1 MAVAGLAFRPRFG
14 TAVAKD
20 VPGGVVLRG
29 EVEWLVE
36 GGEAE
41 IAALLGAVAGL
52 GVKVS
57 AQSAIVKFGNV
68 VGTFALGQLGA
79 VHVECGKWGEAVFD
93 ALLDDLTNRAL
104 ALPFSAT
111 QAAGLPHDRS
121 IADRDDVLL
130 HAFIYA
136 RHILLASDRA
146 LPRALELVVRD
157 PHRRFSPERA
167 NLDLVAARR
176 VDARTIARIAM
187 GADGVVRA
195 TGHAAQSE
203 LAHALRGHLPAYVN
217 VPRVENTFDTAE
229 NRFVLEFLGQ
239 VRGITD
245 RVERLARSKAKP
257 ASFWTR
263 AVADCEA
270 MRRVLGPFE
279 RHDMWHNVGRMGH
292 VPSGSSVLQRRRG
305 YKDVL
310 RHHLALRA
318 SARIPFDRTAAER
331 LLGLKDVATLYEL
344 WCYFAVV
351 DAVGEIIGRR
361 PDCADAMKVKDEVD
375 LGHGF
380 RVAWNDGPTV
390 YYNLSFTPKKSSPRR
405 SASLWLRPDIV
416 VDIERGGQRELHA
429 FDAKLRID
437 GVPPSSESDDSEGD
451 DAETNPLSFKNDDI
465 AKMHAY
471 RDALP
476 HVRSA
481 RVLYPGNEACEFP
494 ALEADARDTDGVGA
508 IPLIPGAPPLE
519 LVDVLARILGNG
531 RPSMPHDRKGEH
543 EEPTA
548 ADLAAV
554 AELLADIERI
564 DATPIEWGGGKQPD
578 GSNQMPF
585 VVRAPDAN
593 RLVRA
598 IYDHHLIVFDFDW
611 SSWQDYA
618 QQFLDP
624 DVVHTASL
632 DDVRRLLTLHVRQ
645 DRFVEGHFAEMI
657 AQGHIAVL
665 LRRLGELAAP
675 KAGTG

>member
-1 MAVAGLAFRPRFG
+1 MAIAGLAFRPRVG
-14 TAVAKD
+14 TAVPRD

-29 EVEWLVE
+29 EIEWLVE

-52 GVKVS
+52 GVKVT

-79 VHVECGKWGEAVFD
+79 VRVACGKWGEDVFD
-93 ALLDDLTNRAL
+93 ALLDDLTDRAL

-136 RHILLASDRA
+136 RHILLAATRA

-167 NLDLVAARR
+167 SVDLVAARH
-176 VDARTIARIAM
+176 VDARTVARVAM

-195 TGHAAQSE
+195 TGHAAHSA
-203 LAHALRGHLPAYVN
+203 LAHALRGHLPAYVD
-217 VPRVENTFDTAE
+217 VPRVENTFDTME

-239 VRGITD
+239 LCGIID

-263 AVADCEA
+263 AVNDCET

-279 RHDMWHNVGRMGH
+279 RHDMWNDVGRMGH
-292 VPSGSSVLQRRRG
+292 VPIGSSVLQRRRG
-305 YKDVL
+305 YKDIL

-318 SARIPFDRTAAER
+318 AARIPFDRTTVDK

-351 DAVGEIIGRR
+351 DAVGEVVGRR
-361 PDCADAMKVKDEVD
+361 PDYADAMKVKDEVD
-375 LGHGF
+375 LGYGF

-405 SASLWLRPDIV
+405 SASLCLRPDIV
-416 VDIERGGQRELHA
+416 VDVERDGQRELHA

-437 GVPPSSESDDSEGD
+437 GVPPSGESDEAEDD

-476 HVRSA
+476 CVRSA
-481 RVLYPGNEACEFP
+481 RVLYPGHEACEFP
-494 ALEADARDTDGVGA
+494 ALEPDARDADGVGA

-519 LVDVLARILGNG
+519 LVNVLGRILGKG
-531 RPSMPHDRKGEH
+531 RPSMPRDREDEH

-564 DATPIEWGGGKQPD
+564 EATPIEWGGGKQAD
-578 GSNQMPF
+578 GSIQMPF
-585 VVRAPDAN
+585 VVYAPEAERLIRAFN
-593 RLVRA
+593 
-598 IYDHHLIVFDFDW
+598 DHHLIVFNFD
-611 SSWQDYA
+611 SSLWQDDA
-618 QQFLDP
+618 QRFLDP
-624 DVVHTASL
+624 EVVRTASL
-632 DDVRRLLTLHVRQ
+632 DDVRCLLTLHVRQ
-645 DRFVEGHFAEMI
+645 DRFVEGHFADMI
-657 AQGHIAVL
+657 ARGHIAAL
-665 LRRLGELAAP
+665 LRRLGALAVSD
-675 KAGTG
+675 AGSD

>member
-1 MAVAGLAFRPRFG
+1 MAIAGLAFRSRFG
-14 TAVAKD
+14 TVVAKD
-20 VPGGVVLRG
+20 VPDGVVLRG
-29 EVEWLVE
+29 EIEWLVE

-41 IAALLGAVAGL
+41 IATLLAAVAGL
-52 GVKVS
+52 GVRVS

-79 VHVECGKWGEAVFD
+79 LRVVCGKWGEDVFD
-93 ALLDDLTNRAL
+93 ALLDDLTDRAL

-111 QAAGLPHDRS
+111 QVAGLPHDRS

-136 RHILLASDRA
+136 RHILLAADRA

-167 NLDLVAARR
+167 SVDLVSVRR
-176 VDARTIARIAM
+176 VDARTIARVAM

-195 TGHAAQSE
+195 TGHAAQSA
-203 LAHALRGHLPAYVN
+203 LAHALRGHLPVYVD

-239 VRGITD
+239 LRGIID

-263 AVADCEA
+263 AVTDCEA
-270 MRRVLGPFE
+270 MRRVLGPLE
-279 RHDMWHNVGRMGH
+279 RHDVWNDVGRMGH
-292 VPSGSSVLQRRRG
+292 VPIGSSVLQRRRG
-305 YKDVL
+305 YKDIL

-318 SARIPFDRTAAER
+318 AARIPYDRTTVEK

-351 DAVGEIIGRR
+351 DVVGEVIGRR
-361 PDCADAMKVKDEVD
+361 PDYADAMNVKDEVD
-375 LGHGF
+375 LGYGF
-380 RVAWNDGPTV
+380 RVAWDRGPTV
-390 YYNLSFTPKKSSPRR
+390 HYNLSFTPKKASPHR
-405 SASLWLRPDIV
+405 SGSLWLRPDIV
-416 VDIERGGQRELHA
+416 VDLERDGQRELHV

-437 GVPPSSESDDSEGD
+437 GMTLLDEPDDSAGD

-494 ALEADARDTDGVGA
+494 AIEPDARDADGVGA
-508 IPLIPGAPPLE
+508 VPLIPGASSTH
-519 LVDVLARILGNG
+519 LV
-531 RPSMPHDRKGEH
+531 K
-543 EEPTA
+543 
-548 ADLAAV
+548 
-554 AELLADIERI
+554 
-564 DATPIEWGGGKQPD
+564 
-578 GSNQMPF
+578 
-585 VVRAPDAN
+585 
-593 RLVRA
+593 
-598 IYDHHLIVFDFDW
+598 
-611 SSWQDYA
+611 
-618 QQFLDP
+618 
-624 DVVHTASL
+624 
-632 DDVRRLLTLHVRQ
+632 
-645 DRFVEGHFAEMI
+645 
-657 AQGHIAVL
+657 L
-665 LRRLGELAAP
+665 LRRILELDNLDVVADAHRDRG
-675 KAGTG
+675 ADRRSTHES

>member
-1 MAVAGLAFRPRFG
+1 MAIAGLAFRPRVG
-14 TAVAKD
+14 TAVPKD

-29 EVEWLVE
+29 EIEWLVE

-41 IAALLGAVAGL
+41 IATLLGVVAGL

-57 AQSAIVKFGNV
+57 AQSAIVKFGNI
-68 VGTFALGQLGA
+68 VGTFALGELGA
-79 VHVECGKWGEAVFD
+79 VRVACGKWGEDVFD
-93 ALLDDLTNRAL
+93 ALLDDLTDRAL

-121 IADRDDVLL
+121 IADRDDILL

-136 RHILLASDRA
+136 RHILLATNRA

-167 NLDLVAARR
+167 RVDLVAARH
-176 VDARTIARIAM
+176 VDARTISRVAM

-195 TGHAAQSE
+195 TGHAAHSA
-203 LAHALRGHLPAYVN
+203 LAHALRGHLPAYVD
-217 VPRVENTFDTAE
+217 VPRVENTFDTVE

-239 VRGITD
+239 VRGIID
-245 RVERLARSKAKP
+245 RVERLARSRAKP
-257 ASFWTR
+257 ISFWTR

-279 RHDMWHNVGRMGH
+279 RHDMWNDVGRMGH
-292 VPSGSSVLQRRRG
+292 VPIGSSVLQRRRG

-318 SARIPFDRTAAER
+318 AARIPFDRTTVEK

-351 DAVGEIIGRR
+351 DAVGDIIGRR
-361 PDCADAMKVKDEVD
+361 PDHADAMGHESQVD

-380 RVAWNDGPTV
+380 RVAWNDGPTI
-390 YYNLSFTPKKSSPRR
+390 YYNLSFTPKRSPPHC
-405 SASLWLRPDIV
+405 SASLLLRPDIV
-416 VDIERGGQRELHA
+416 VDIERDGQRELHA

-437 GVPPSSESDDSEGD
+437 GVPPSGEIDGAEND

-481 RVLYPGNEACEFP
+481 RVLYPGHEACEFP
-494 ALEADARDTDGVGA
+494 ALEPDARDTDGVGA
-508 IPLIPGAPPLE
+508 VPLIPGTSSPDLVE
-519 LVDVLARILGNG
+519 LLRRILKSG
-531 RPSMPHDRKGEH
+531 SFDV
-543 EEPTA
+543 
-548 ADLAAV
+548 AAV
-554 AELLADIERI
+554 AVRDSALGR
-564 DATPIEWGGGKQPD
+564 DALPVGDGG
-578 GSNQMPF
+578 F
-585 VVRAPDAN
+585 V
-593 RLVRA
+593 
-598 IYDHHLIVFDFDW
+598 
-611 SSWQDYA
+611 
-618 QQFLDP
+618 
-624 DVVHTASL
+624 
-632 DDVRRLLTLHVRQ
+632 
-645 DRFVEGHFAEMI
+645 
-657 AQGHIAVL
+657 
-665 LRRLGELAAP
+665 P
-675 KAGTG
+675 KAGGTA

>member
-1 MAVAGLAFRPRFG
+1 MAIVDLSFRPRLG
-14 TAVAKD
+14 TAVPKD

-29 EVEWLVE
+29 EIEWLVE

-41 IAALLGAVAGL
+41 IATLLGAVAGL

-79 VHVECGKWGEAVFD
+79 VHVACGKWGEDVFD
-93 ALLDDLTNRAL
+93 ALLDDLTDRAL

-136 RHILLASDRA
+136 RHILLAANRA

-157 PHRRFSPERA
+157 PHRRFTSERA
-167 NLDLVAARR
+167 SVDLVAARR
-176 VDARTIARIAM
+176 VDARTIARVAI

-195 TGHAAQSE
+195 TGHAAHSA
-203 LAHALRGHLPAYVN
+203 LAHALRGHLPAYVD
-217 VPRVENTFDTAE
+217 VPRVENTFDTVE
-229 NRFVLEFLGQ
+229 NRFVSEFLGQ
-239 VRGITD
+239 LRGIID

-257 ASFWTR
+257 GSFWTR

-279 RHDMWHNVGRMGH
+279 CHDIWNDVGRMGH
-292 VPSGSSVLQRRRG
+292 VPIGSSVLQRRRG
-305 YKDVL
+305 YKDIL
-310 RHHLALRA
+310 RHHLELRA
-318 SARIPFDRTAAER
+318 AARIPFDRTTVEK

-351 DAVGEIIGRR
+351 DAVGEIVGRT
-361 PDCADAMKVKDEVD
+361 PDYADAMKVKDEVD
-375 LGHGF
+375 LGYGF

-390 YYNLSFTPKKSSPRR
+390 YYNLSFTPKKSPPHR
-405 SASLWLRPDIV
+405 SASLCLRPDIV
-416 VDIERGGQRELHA
+416 VDIERDGQRELHA

-437 GVPPSSESDDSEGD
+437 GLPSSGESDDAEDD
-451 DAETNPLSFKNDDI
+451 DAETDPLSFKNDDI

-476 HVRSA
+476 CVRSA
-481 RVLYPGNEACEFP
+481 RVLYPGHEACEFP
-494 ALEADARDTDGVGA
+494 ALEPDARDTDGVGA
-508 IPLIPGAPPLE
+508 IPLVPGKSSVE
-519 LVDVLARILGNG
+519 LASVLRRILEKGP
-531 RPSMPHDRKGEH
+531 RSMSRDSEAEH
-543 EEPTA
+543 QEPTS

-554 AELLADIERI
+554 ANLLGDIERI
-564 DATPIEWGGGKQPD
+564 EAKSVEWGGGKQAD
-578 GSNQMPF
+578 DSMQMPF
-585 VVRAPDAN
+585 VVYAPEAERLIRA
-593 RLVRA
+593 V
-598 IYDHHLIVFDFDW
+598 YDHHLIVFEFDW
-611 SSWQDYA
+611 TSWHDDA
-618 QQFLDP
+618 QRFLDP
-624 DVVHTASL
+624 AVVLTATL

-657 AQGHIAVL
+657 SRGHIAML
-665 LRRLGELAAP
+665 LRRLGELARSLR
-675 KAGTG
+675 

>member
-1 MAVAGLAFRPRFG
+1 MAIAGLAFRPRFG
-14 TAVAKD
+14 TAVAKS
-20 VPGGVVLRG
+20 VPDGVVLRG

-36 GGEAE
+36 GGETE
-41 IAALLGAVAGL
+41 IAALLDSLAGL

-68 VGTFALGQLGA
+68 VGTFALGHLGA
-79 VHVECGKWGEAVFD
+79 VRVECGKLGEGEFD
-93 ALLDDLTNRAL
+93 ALLDDLTGRAL

-136 RHILLASDRA
+136 RHILLASHRA
-146 LPRALELVVRD
+146 LPPALELVVRD

-167 NLDLVAARR
+167 SVDLASASR
-176 VDARTIARIAM
+176 VDARTIARVAM

-195 TGHAAQSE
+195 TGHAAHSG
-203 LAHALRGHLPAYVN
+203 LAQALRGHLPASVD

-239 VRGITD
+239 LRGIVD

-257 ASFWTR
+257 GSFWTR
-263 AVADCEA
+263 AVNDCEA

-279 RHDMWHNVGRMGH
+279 RHDMWNEVGRMGH
-292 VPSGSSVLQRRRG
+292 VPIGSSVLQRRRG
-305 YKDVL
+305 YKDIL

-318 SARIPFDRTAAER
+318 AARIPFDRTSVEK

-351 DAVGEIIGRR
+351 DALGEVIGRR
-361 PDCADAMKVKDEVD
+361 PDSASTMKVTDEVD
-375 LGHGF
+375 LGNGF
-380 RVAWNDGPTV
+380 RVAWTGGPSV
-390 YYNLSFTPKKSSPRR
+390 SYNLSFTRKKPPPHR
-405 SASLWLRPDIV
+405 SASLRLRPDIV
-416 VDIERGGQRELHA
+416 VDIERDGQRELHV

-437 GVPPSSESDDSEGD
+437 GVLPSAESDDGEDD

-471 RDALP
+471 RDALA

-481 RVLYPGNEACEFP
+481 RVLYPGHEACEFP
-494 ALEADARDTDGVGA
+494 AVEPDARDTDGVGA
-508 IPLIPGAPPLE
+508 IPLIPGTPPLE
-519 LVDVLARILGNG
+519 LVGVLERILGKG
-531 RPSMPHDRKGEH
+531 RPSMRRDREDEH
-543 EEPTA
+543 QEPTA
-548 ADLAAV
+548 ADLTAV
-554 AELLADIERI
+554 AELFADIERI
-564 DATPIEWGGGKQPD
+564 AALPIEYGGGKQPD
-578 GSNQMPF
+578 GSIQMPF
-585 VVRAPDAN
+585 VVLAPEAQ

-598 IYDHHLIVFDFDW
+598 IYDHHVIVFNFDW
-611 SSWQDYA
+611 SSWQDEA
-618 QQFLDP
+618 QRFLDP
-624 DVVHTASL
+624 DVVHRASL

-645 DRFVEGHFAEMI
+645 DRFVEGHFAEMV
-657 AQGHIAVL
+657 ASGHIAAL
-665 LRRLGELAAP
+665 LRRLGALAASG
-675 KAGTG
+675 AGNY

>member
-1 MAVAGLAFRPRFG
+1 MP
-14 TAVAKD
+14 D
-20 VPGGVVLRG
+20 GVVLRG
-29 EVEWLVE
+29 EIEWIVE

-41 IAALLGAVAGL
+41 IAALLDAVVGL

-57 AQSAIVKFGNV
+57 AQAAIVKFGNV

-79 VHVECGKWGEAVFD
+79 VRVECGKWGEDVFD

-130 HAFIYA
+130 HAFVYA
-136 RHILLASDRA
+136 RYILLAANRV

-167 NLDLVAARR
+167 SVELVTARR
-176 VDARTIARIAM
+176 VDARTIERVVM

-195 TGHAAQSE
+195 TGHAAHSA
-203 LAHALRGHLPAYVN
+203 LAHALRGHLPAYVD
-217 VPRVENTFDTAE
+217 VPRVENTFDTVE

-239 VRGITD
+239 LRGIID

-263 AVADCEA
+263 AVADCET

-279 RHDMWHNVGRMGH
+279 RHDMWNDVGRMGH
-292 VPSGSSVLQRRRG
+292 VPIGSSVLQRRRG
-305 YKDVL
+305 YKDIL

-318 SARIPFDRTAAER
+318 AARIPFDRTTVEK

-361 PDCADAMKVKDEVD
+361 PDYADAMKVKDEVD
-375 LGHGF
+375 LGYGF
-380 RVAWNDGPTV
+380 RVAWNDGPSV
-390 YYNLSFTPKKSSPRR
+390 YYNLSFTSKTPPPRR

-416 VDIERGGQRELHA
+416 VDIKRDGQRELHA

-437 GVPPSSESDDSEGD
+437 GAPPSGEVDEAADD
-451 DAETNPLSFKNDDI
+451 DAEATQLSFKNDDI

-481 RVLYPGNEACEFP
+481 RVIYPGNEACEFP
-494 ALEADARDTDGVGA
+494 ALEPDARDADGVGA
-508 IPLIPGAPPLE
+508 IPLIPGKSATM
-519 LVDVLARILGNG
+519 LVGVLARILEKG
-531 RPSMPHDRKGEH
+531 RPSMPRAEAGHQ
-543 EEPTA
+543 EPTR
-548 ADLAAV
+548 DDVAAV
-554 AELLADIERI
+554 AALLAEIERI
-564 DATPIEWGGGKQPD
+564 EGMPVEWGGGQQAD
-578 GSNQMPF
+578 GSIQTPF
-585 VVRAPDAN
+585 VVYAPGAQ
-593 RLVRA
+593 RLISA
-598 IYDHHLIVFDFDW
+598 IYEHNLIMNFDW
-611 SSWQDYA
+611 SAWRDEA
-618 QQFLDP
+618 QCFAEAERIR
-624 DVVHTASL
+624 TASL
-632 DDVRRLLTLHVRQ
+632 DDVRRLLTLHVRME
-645 DRFVEGHFAEMI
+645 RFVEGHLSEVLASGQI
-657 AQGHIAVL
+657 SPL
-665 LRRLGELAAP
+665 LRRLGELAREWSAE
-675 KAGTG
+675 K